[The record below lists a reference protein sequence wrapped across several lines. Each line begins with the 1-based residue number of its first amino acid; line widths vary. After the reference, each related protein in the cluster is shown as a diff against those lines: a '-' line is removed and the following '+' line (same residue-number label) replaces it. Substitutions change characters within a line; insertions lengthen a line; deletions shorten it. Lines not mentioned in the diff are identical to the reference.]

1 MLRFTD
7 LLRQELSGQS
17 NLFAPK
23 ILKGK
28 GKAVDDSS
36 NSLENNLEN
45 TELLK
50 KLGKLVNYW
59 KQNVK
64 YINEVKDKTSIKSVS
79 NENIYGKNIKFNVPF
94 NNYLTPK
101 ANDNRNNE
109 NNKYIS
115 DNEFDSNGEFGIEW
129 LEGKCQE
136 HVEMQINEG
145 SEVLFAPKELTQEII
160 GLLSNDTNEQ
170 LENSLVDLL
179 GFGNFELISILV
191 QNKDKILKNINRN
204 VSNNK
209 PKYGTQFTVTTEDEL
224 QNQKK
229 QRKLNKHHT
238 NMLDDLNENEFT
250 SENLK
255 KNWEKDFQK
264 KNILLEPEYDYSE
277 PQYPN
282 VYSAKANKRP
292 VFSSFGNQYVL
303 PQGTIRNDDKDYE
316 EIIIPIV
323 QKAPERA
330 EEKLIPI
337 SSLDEFSQKAFKG
350 IKQLNR
356 VQSIVFPI
364 AFHTNENMLVAA
376 PTGAGKT
383 NIAMLAV
390 LNTILKYYDPETK
403 YLDRDQFKI
412 VYVAPMKAL
421 AAEIVRKFS
430 ERLGELGIT
439 VKEYTGDMQLTK
451 SEIAQTQM
459 IVTTPEKWDVV
470 TRKTTGDTELVQ
482 KVRLLII
489 DEVHLLHDD
498 RGSVI
503 ESIVARTQ
511 RQVEMTQSMIRIIGL
526 SATLPNY
533 VDVAEFLKVN
543 LYRGMF
549 YFDDGFRPVPLG
561 QTFIGVKGNPN
572 SNAVRTKMDNICF
585 EKVIELVKQDKQ
597 VMIFVHS
604 RKETVKTAQ
613 KLREYATNEGV
624 MGLFDM
630 KYSDEHFACLKE
642 VQKSR
647 NNELKDLYASGLA
660 FHNAGMLRSDRNLV
674 EKIFAKGAVKVLV
687 CTATLAWGVNLPAYA
702 VIIKG
707 TRVYGVQKGSS
718 SSDDNAFFDLSIL
731 DVLQIFG
738 RAGRPGYEDHGLGY
752 ILTTHDKLSHYI
764 QAITQS
770 QPIESRFGF
779 NLVDNLNAEI
789 TLGTVTNIQEAV
801 SWLSY
806 TFYYVRLKKNP
817 LKYGLLPRDL
827 NEPDYLIKHLTDIV
841 KLAAKRL
848 HQLQMIIYANSTEQ
862 GYLTSKD
869 LGRIASLFYINN
881 ETIEII
887 NEKMKKVMTEADII
901 GMICHSKEF
910 ENVKLREEELTEL
923 EKLEKF
929 ACICDVEGGVNN
941 YYGKVNIL
949 LQTYISRENI
959 KDFALISDSAYV
971 AQHSARI
978 ARAMFE
984 IAMNRNWGPVASKL
998 LTICKSVEK
1007 RMWPFEHP
1015 LTQFD
1020 LPHPILQKLNS
1031 LSNIYSVETI
1041 RDMEPMEIGELVHHI
1056 RMGDNILRCA
1066 EQFPLLIID
1075 PVVAPITR
1083 NVMRVKL
1090 HVTPNFIWNDRIH
1103 GNIEVFWIW
1112 VQDPENV
1119 EILHAE
1125 QFILSKKKM
1134 NVTQTL
1140 DFVIPIPSTNE
1151 TVDHLPTQIY
1161 VHAINDRWMG
1171 AESVFPVSFKNFILP
1186 GMNRTPNTNLL
1197 NLQPLPVSAL
1207 HDDVLEEICRKRFDY
1222 FNAIQTQIFHT
1233 VYWTNN
1239 NILVGAPTGSGKT
1252 VIAELA
1258 MWASFREKPKSKVVY
1273 IAPLKALVR
1282 ERVTDW
1288 NKRLTG
1294 PMKRN
1299 LVELTGDVTP
1309 DLKTIRDAD
1318 IIITT
1323 PEKWDGVSRSWK
1335 TRKYVKDVALVIIDE
1350 IHLLGSDR
1358 GPILEV
1364 IVSRMNYIASNT
1376 DNQIRIVGL
1385 STALANSSD
1394 LADWLG
1400 INNVGLFNFRHS
1412 VRPVPLEIHIDGFQ
1426 GKHYCPRMQTMNKP
1440 TYKAIVTYS
1449 PTKPAIVFVSSRRQ
1463 TRLTAQDI
1471 ISLCA
1476 ADGNPR
1482 RFLHMPD
1489 EEIEMIIKGIQDP
1502 SLQYA
1507 LSFGIGLHHAGLVDS
1522 DRAVVEELFV
1532 NEKIQILVATST
1544 LAWGINSPAHLVVVK
1559 GTEFYDKK
1567 TDTYVDFPITD
1578 VLQMMGRAGRPQF
1591 DDTGIAQIM
1600 VQDTKKD
1607 FYRKFLHEPFPV
1619 ESALHKFLHDH
1630 MNAEIVSGTISSKQ
1644 DAIDYLTWTYFY
1656 RRLQINPTY
1665 YGLDDSSPD
1674 ALNEYLS
1681 YLVEKTLHDLYMN
1694 SCLTYSG
1701 EIGVKPT
1708 IYGHIA
1714 SFYYLSYKT
1723 IHYYKNI
1730 LTEDYNPQGDP
1741 TKEHQFADGDFPR
1754 LLYLLCEAS
1763 EYREHPV
1770 RHNEDLLNE
1779 ELEQRCRISLVEL
1792 GRSESNFGG
1801 NLKNK
1806 SYGDPHAKVF
1816 ILLEAYLSR
1825 IKDFPCTD
1833 FETDIK
1839 AILDNAIRILQAM
1852 LEVVATQGFLQT
1864 SFGVMNIIQ
1873 CLKQGL
1879 WLTDSTLAMLPYCY
1893 NNSNLNHLLKH
1904 VSCLPELAVLPEKE
1918 VRSIFKKIP
1927 HFSDKKIDEVVKV
1940 VNNLPIYDLSW
1951 KVEASSK
1958 NDEPK
1963 YAVKNTESKIPIL
1976 KAGGVYNI
1984 NITMKRLRPHSDNT
1998 FKIYTPEFPK
2008 VQHESWWVVLGDEET
2023 NELIVLKR
2031 LGFAKKTAN
2040 KTSTDDRF
2048 VSLEF
2053 VVPHDLIGSQELT
2066 IYLISDGYIGLDQQY
2081 TFKYCA
2087 SA

>member
-1 MLRFTD
+1 MD
-7 LLRQELSGQS
+7 
-17 NLFAPK
+17 
-23 ILKGK
+23 
-28 GKAVDDSS
+28 
-36 NSLENNLEN
+36 
-45 TELLK
+45 
-50 KLGKLVNYW
+50 
-59 KQNVK
+59 
-64 YINEVKDKTSIKSVS
+64 
-79 NENIYGKNIKFNVPF
+79 
-94 NNYLTPK
+94 
-101 ANDNRNNE
+101 
-109 NNKYIS
+109 
-115 DNEFDSNGEFGIEW
+115 W
-129 LEGKCQE
+129 LESKCQE

-145 SEVLFAPKELTQEII
+145 NEVLFAPKELCQEII
-160 GLLSNDTNEQ
+160 GLLTNENNEQ

-179 GFGNFELISILV
+179 GFSNFELISTLI
-191 QNKDKILKNINRN
+191 QNKEKILNIINKNKD
-204 VSNNK
+204 NK
-209 PKYGTQFTVTTEDEL
+209 IKYGTQFTVTTEEEL
-224 QNQKK
+224 QRQKK
-229 QRKLNKHHT
+229 QRKHNKHHT
-238 NMLDDLNENEFT
+238 NATDDSDLNEFT
-250 SENLK
+250 SEKLK

-277 PQYPN
+277 PEYPN
-282 VYSAKANKRP
+282 VYSAKSNKKP
-292 VFSSFGNQYVL
+292 IFSSFGNQYVL
-303 PQGTIRNDDKDYE
+303 PSGTERYDYRDYE
-316 EIIIPIV
+316 EIDIPV
-323 QKAPERA
+323 VEKAPVRST
-330 EEKLIPI
+330 EKLVEI
-337 SSLDEFSQKAFKG
+337 SSLDEFSQKAFRG
-350 IKQLNR
+350 IKTLNR

-364 AFHTNENMLVAA
+364 AFHTNENMLVSA

-383 NIAMLAV
+383 NIAMLTV
-390 LNTILKYYDPETK
+390 VNTILKYYDPETK

-412 VYVAPMKAL
+412 IYVAPMKAL

-430 ERLGELGIT
+430 ERLGDLGVT

-451 SEIAQTQM
+451 SEIAETQM

-489 DEVHLLHDD
+489 DEVHLLHED

-549 YFDDGFRPVPLG
+549 YFDDGFRPVPLR

-572 SNAVRTKMDNICF
+572 SNAVRSKMDDICF
-585 EKVIELVKQDKQ
+585 ERVIDLVKQDKQ

-613 KLREYATNEGV
+613 KLREYATAEGH

-630 KYSDEHFACLKE
+630 KDSDAHYACLKD

-647 NNELKDLYASGLA
+647 NNELKDLFMSGLS

-674 EKIFAKGAVKVLV
+674 EKIFTKGAVKVLV

-707 TRVYGVQKGSS
+707 TRVYGVQSGTS
-718 SSDDNAFFDLSIL
+718 SSDDNNAFFDLSIL

-738 RAGRPGYEDHGLGY
+738 RAGRPQYEDHGHGF
-752 ILTTHDKLSHYI
+752 IITTHDKLSHYI

-770 QPIESRFGF
+770 QPIESRFGY

-789 TLGTVTNIQEAV
+789 TLGTVTNIQEAI

-806 TFYYVRLKKNP
+806 TFYYVRLSKNP

-827 NEPDYLIKHLTDIV
+827 QEPDFLNKHLRDIV
-841 KLAAKRL
+841 ILAAKRL
-848 HQLQMIIYANSTEQ
+848 HQLQMIIYASSTEQ

-869 LGRIASLFYINN
+869 LGRIASLYYINN

-887 NEKMKKVMTEADII
+887 NEKMKKVMSEADLI

-910 ENVKLREEELTEL
+910 ENVKLRDEEMNEL
-923 EKLEKF
+923 EKLEKY

-949 LQTYISRENI
+949 LQTFISRENI

-978 ARAMFE
+978 ARAIFE
-984 IAMNRNWGPVASKL
+984 IAMNRNWGPVAAKL

-1020 LPHPILQKLNS
+1020 LPNTILQKLNS
-1031 LSNIYSVETI
+1031 LSNVYTVEAI
-1041 RDMEPMEIGELVHHI
+1041 RDMEPIEIGELVHHI
-1056 RMGDNILRCA
+1056 RMGDTILKCA
-1066 EQFPLLIID
+1066 EEFPLLIID

-1090 HVTPNFIWNDRIH
+1090 HITPNFIWNDRVH
-1103 GNIEVFWIW
+1103 GNIQVFWIW
-1112 VQDPENV
+1112 VEDPDNV
-1119 EILHAE
+1119 EILHSE

-1134 NVTQTL
+1134 NIIQTL
-1140 DFVIPIPSTNE
+1140 DFVIPIPSTDE
-1151 TVDHLPTQIY
+1151 TVDGLPPQIY

-1171 AESVFPVSFKNFILP
+1171 SESVFPISFKNFILP

-1207 HDDVLEEICRKRFDY
+1207 HNDVLEEICRKRFDY

-1258 MWASFREKPKSKVVY
+1258 MWASFRDKPKSKVVY

-1282 ERVTDW
+1282 ERVIDW

-1335 TRKYVKDVALVIIDE
+1335 TRKYVKDVSLVIIDE

-1400 INNVGLFNFRHS
+1400 IKNVGLFNFRHS
-1412 VRPVPLEIHIDGFQ
+1412 VRPVPLEIHIDGFP

-1449 PTKPAIVFVSSRRQ
+1449 PTKPSIVFVSSRRQ

-1489 EEIEMIIKGIQDP
+1489 EEIEMIIKNIQDP

-1532 NEKIQILVATST
+1532 NEKIQVLIATST

-1630 MNAEIVSGTISSKQ
+1630 MNAEIVSGTITSKQ

-1656 RRLQINPTY
+1656 RRLQINPSY
-1665 YGLDDSSPD
+1665 YGLEDSSPE

-1701 EIGVKPT
+1701 EIGIRPT
-1708 IYGHIA
+1708 VYGHIA

-1730 LTEDYNPQGDP
+1730 LTEDYRPQGDP
-1741 TKEHQFADGDFPR
+1741 TQEHQYADGDFAR
-1754 LLYLLCEAS
+1754 LLYLLCEAP
-1763 EYREHPV
+1763 EYKEHPV
-1770 RHNEDLLNE
+1770 RHNEELLNE
-1779 ELEQRCRISLVEL
+1779 ELEARCRMSLVEL
-1792 GRSESNFGG
+1792 GRIDSTFGG

-1816 ILLEAYLSR
+1816 ILLQAFLGR
-1825 IKDFPCTD
+1825 IKDLPCTD

-1839 AILDNAIRILQAM
+1839 SILDNAIRILQAM
-1852 LEVVATQGFLQT
+1852 LEVTATQGFLST
-1864 SFGVMNIIQ
+1864 SFGIMSIIQ
-1873 CLKQGL
+1873 CLKQAL

-1918 VRSIFKKIP
+1918 VRAIFKKIP

-1940 VNNLPIYDLSW
+1940 VNNLPVYDLTW
-1951 KVEASSK
+1951 KVEPSQ
-1958 NDEPK
+1958 
-1963 YAVKNTESKIPIL
+1963 KNTEAKAKYDVKYTSQKVPIL
-1976 KAGGVYNI
+1976 KAGGIYNI
-1984 NITMKRLRPHSDNT
+1984 DITMKRLRPHSDNT
-1998 FKIYTPEFPK
+1998 FKIYAPEFPK

-2023 NELIVLKR
+2023 NELVVLKR
-2031 LGFAKKTAN
+2031 LGFAKKTQNNDDSNTNN
-2040 KTSTDDRF
+2040 KKKFASAKGKGKGKERSSEDDRF
-2048 VSLEF
+2048 VTLEF

-2066 IYLISDGYIGLDQQY
+2066 IYLISDGYLGLDQQY
-2081 TFKYCA
+2081 TFNYCA
-2087 SA
+2087 N